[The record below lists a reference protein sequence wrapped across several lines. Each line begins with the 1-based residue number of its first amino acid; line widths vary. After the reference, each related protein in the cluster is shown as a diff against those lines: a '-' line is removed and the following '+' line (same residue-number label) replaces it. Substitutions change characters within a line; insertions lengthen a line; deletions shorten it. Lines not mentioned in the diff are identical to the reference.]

1 MSWLFRARHAPAPD
15 AFAHVDAAPELSL
28 SDLRVTVDGR
38 VLIERLSMTATAGQL
53 WCVIGPNGA
62 GKSTWLS
69 VLAGLRAADGGSVM
83 LDGQPLG
90 EWPALAM
97 ARRRAFLP
105 QTLHDAFPMTVYEAV
120 MTGRHP
126 HLARWEWEGETDA
139 HAVDAAISALA
150 LEPLAQRDVR
160 TLSGGE
166 RQRVAMAAVVA
177 QDARVLMLDEPVAH
191 LDLHQQI
198 AVLCL
203 LREGCRKHGWLVVL
217 TVHDLNL
224 ARRFATHAL
233 LMDGAGHTTAGP
245 AADVL
250 TPEHC
255 ARVLRT
261 PIAEV
266 IDGRR
271 TALIPDEIDDCD
283 DNS

>member
-1 MSWLFRARHAPAPD
+1 MSWLRRVPTPD
-15 AFAHVDAAPELSL
+15 VFAHMDAPPELAL
-28 SDLRVTVDGR
+28 HDLRVTVDGR

-53 WCVIGPNGA
+53 WCVVGPNGA

-69 VLAGLRAADGGSVM
+69 VLAGLRAPDGGSVT
-83 LDGQPLG
+83 LDGMPLAD
-90 EWPALAM
+90 WPALPM

-105 QTLHDAFPMTVYEAV
+105 QTLHDTFPITVVDAV

-126 HLARWEWEGETDA
+126 HLARWEWEGDADA
-139 HAVDAAISALA
+139 HAVDAALSALQ
-150 LEPLAQRDVR
+150 LQSLAQRDVR

-177 QDARVLMLDEPVAH
+177 QDARVLLLDEPVAH

-198 AVLCL
+198 AVLRL

-224 ARRFATHAL
+224 AHRFGTHAL
-233 LMDGAGHTTAGP
+233 LMDGEGHTIAGP
-245 AADVL
+245 AANVL

-261 PIAEV
+261 PIVEV
-266 IDGRR
+266 ADGHR
-271 TALIPDEIDDCD
+271 TALIPDDPDDD
-283 DNS
+283 V